1 MNSMNRH
8 GAAAGELSWHDSTS
22 GAIVRGLPHSFCGP
36 SPFLVE
42 SHRRC
47 KAPLQ
52 HWRVSFHSHKLK
64 LKLPTAASAPGA
76 GTAATDACRRFSPSL
91 LCGRSMMRVESKV
104 LRCGCRHCPR
114 DSWNRSESWKWRR
127 GSRRSHFLGPF
138 KMGHRNRSK
147 SVFCSRHCPMSYI
160 YIYYT
165 NCCFF
170 SDFRHGHHDISWHI
184 MTASNSSTKQT

>member
-22 GAIVRGLPHSFCGP
+22 GAIVGGLPHSFCGP

-52 HWRVSFHSHKLK
+52 HWRVSFHSPKLK
-64 LKLPTAASAPGA
+64 LKLPNFAPGA
-76 GTAATDACRRFSPSL
+76 QLQPLTSLDACRRFSPSL
-91 LCGRSMMRVESKV
+91 LCGRSMMRVASKV

-114 DSWNRSESWKWRR
+114 DSWSPSESWKWLR
-127 GSRRSHFLGPF
+127 GSRRGQFGGHLKWAIYIGPNQCF
-138 KMGHRNRSK
+138 AQGIVPCH
-147 SVFCSRHCPMSYI
+147 I

-165 NCCFF
+165 NRCFF

-184 MTASNSSTKQT
+184 MTSSNSSTKQT